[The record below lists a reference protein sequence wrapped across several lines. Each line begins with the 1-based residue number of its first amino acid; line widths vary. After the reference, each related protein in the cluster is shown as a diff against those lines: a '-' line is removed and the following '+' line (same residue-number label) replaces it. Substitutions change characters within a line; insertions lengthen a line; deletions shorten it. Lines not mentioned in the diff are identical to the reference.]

1 MKLVKI
7 ILTGL
12 LLLNFACS
20 SIPKE
25 AQHLFYLHGRII
37 ELQGI
42 NAVSPQF
49 GPYEYERIIDSL
61 YSLADHIHAEVRT
74 DTTNFYAFCVQ
85 VSQQIDRLINEGIA
99 PTNITVVG
107 ASKGAVMAMQIS
119 NDNPQPINYV
129 LLAANNDYIEQANNW
144 SLHGRILG
152 IYEASDQLAG
162 KDYQYWIDRSEE
174 ALVFEQ
180 LQLQTGLGH
189 GFLYQQ
195 MTEWLQPLKS
205 WLGKEPQ

>member
-20 SIPKE
+20 PIPKE
-25 AQHLFYLHGRII
+25 EQHLFYLHGRII

-42 NAVSPQF
+42 KAISPQF
-49 GPYEYERIIDSL
+49 GPYAYLEIIDSL
-61 YSLADHIHAEVRT
+61 NNIADHVYAEVRT
-74 DTTNFYAFCVQ
+74 DTTNFYAFCTG
-85 VSQQIDRLINEGIA
+85 VSQQIDRLISEGVT

-107 ASKGAVMAMQIS
+107 ASKGAVMAMQVS

-129 LLAANNDYIEQANNW
+129 LLAANNDYIEQENNW

-152 IYEASDQLAG
+152 IYETSDQLAG
-162 KDYQYWIDRSEE
+162 KDYQYWIDRSGE
-174 ALVFEQ
+174 AVVFEQ

-189 GFLYQQ
+189 GFLYQPLP
-195 MTEWLQPLKS
+195 EWLQPLRK
-205 WLGKEPQ
+205 WLQKD